1 MATLQYH
8 ILLCTNVFT
17 NFNVSDESCMNP
29 TLLEIIALAQQ
40 NEIVALCVTF
50 NQSLWIESAR
60 IVEANG
66 LKTESTWWLFDPHKL
81 DCELRDVCRRP
92 WSKVSIENRVQNK
105 YCNIFST
112 TPIAKGLRTYFLAG
126 AISTIKLVSS
136 FFKKKKKRKI
146 LL

>member
-1 MATLQYH
+1 
-8 ILLCTNVFT
+8 
-17 NFNVSDESCMNP
+17 MNP
-29 TLLEIIALAQQ
+29 TLLKIIAVAQQ

-81 DCELRDVCRRP
+81 DCELRDVCRWP

-105 YCNIFST
+105 YCN
-112 TPIAKGLRTYFLAG
+112 TYFLAHQ
-126 AISTIKLVSS
+126 
-136 FFKKKKKRKI
+136 
-146 LL
+146 